1 MSEHAKLSPSGAE
14 KWMTCPGSAA
24 LEAGEPDSSND
35 YSDEGTAAHFLA
47 SECLVTNT
55 DAEGFIGQVIG
66 IWGGKAGWLHGAG
79 ETPTNWFTVDD
90 DMVTYVQMYLD
101 KVREYAEGGIL
112 HVEQRMPIGHLTGEK
127 DAAGTADAVILS
139 DAGRE
144 IIVAD
149 LKYGMREVNGE
160 RNKQL
165 MIYALAALEKF
176 SMYEGEFDTIRTV
189 IIQPRIGHFPEWS
202 CTVDELL
209 AFGAEV
215 RAAAV
220 ECRKAVEFNEGG
232 IRDMRG
238 FLVPGDHCRKN
249 YCKARATC
257 PALSKF
263 VSDSVG
269 MDFENLDMPENA
281 ANPEPSQVGLGRMLD
296 AVPLIEDWCKEVRAK
311 VEGELFSGRP
321 VPGYKLVQGKKGN
334 RKWAS
339 DAEAEAMLKGFRL
352 KVEEMY
358 DLKLI
363 SPTSAEK
370 LSKAGTIGPR
380 QWPKLQGFITQSD
393 GSPSVAPESDKR
405 PALEIKPA
413 VDDFDNLTETDYAD
427 MI

>member
-47 SECLVTNT
+47 SECLVTRT
-55 DAEGFIGQVIG
+55 DAAGFKGQQIG
-66 IWGGKAGWLHGAG
+66 IWGGRAAWFGAFG
-79 ETPTNWFTVDD
+79 SAFGSPSNTFEVDD
-90 DMVTYVQMYLD
+90 GMVTHVQTYLD
-101 KVREYAEGGIL
+101 KVREYANGGTL
-112 HVEQRMPIGHLTGEK
+112 HVEQRMSIGHLTGEA
-127 DAAGTADAVILS
+127 DAAGTGDAVIVQ
-139 DAGRE
+139 DGE

-149 LKYGMREVNGE
+149 LKYGMREVDGE

-176 SMYEGEFDTIRTV
+176 SMYEGEFTTIRTV

-202 CTVDELL
+202 CTVEELQ
-209 AFGAEV
+209 AFAGEV

-220 ECRKAVEFNEGG
+220 ECHKAVEFSDGG
-232 IRDMRG
+232 LVDMRG
-238 FLVPGDHCRKN
+238 WLVPGAHCQKN

-263 VSDSVG
+263 VTDAIN
-269 MDFENLDMPENA
+269 MDFEDLTSYGSAVMQAD
-281 ANPEPSQVGLGRMLD
+281 PEPVDLGKMMQ
-296 AVPLIEDWCKEVRAK
+296 AIPMIEDWCKAVRAK
-311 VEGELFSGRP
+311 VESKLFAGEP

-334 RKWAS
+334 RQWTSK
-339 DAEAEAMLKGFRL
+339 DEAEAMLKGFKL

-358 DLKLI
+358 DLKLV
-363 SPTSAEK
+363 SPTTAEK
-370 LSKAGTIGPR
+370 LAKAGTIGPR
-380 QWPKLQGFITQSD
+380 QWPKLSGYITQSE

-405 PALEIKPA
+405 PALDIKPA
-413 VDDFDNLTETDYAD
+413 AEDFEDLTTIED

>member
-1 MSEHAKLSPSGAE
+1 
-14 KWMTCPGSAA
+14 MTCPGSAA

-55 DAEGFIGQVIG
+55 NADGFTGQVIG
-66 IWGGKAGWLHGAG
+66 IFAGKAHWWSS
-79 ETPTNWFTVDD
+79 EMMPPDNSFTVDD
-90 DMVTYVQMYLD
+90 DMANYVNVYLHN
-101 KVREYAEGGIL
+101 VRQYAEGGIL

-127 DAAGTADAVILS
+127 DAAGTADAVVIQ
-139 DAGRE
+139 DGE
-144 IIVAD
+144 IIVVD

-176 SMYEGEFDTIRTV
+176 CLYGNESSGYGGEFDTIRTV

-215 RAAAV
+215 RRAAN
-220 ECRKAVEFNEGG
+220 ECHKAVEFSNGG
-232 IRDMRG
+232 LFDMRG

-263 VSDSVG
+263 VTDSIG
-269 MDFENLDMPENA
+269 ADFENLSELPDFIPDDAALGDKMNA
-281 ANPEPSQVGLGRMLD
+281 IPM
-296 AVPLIEDWCKEVRAK
+296 IEDWCKAVRAK

-334 RKWAS
+334 RQWTSKE
-339 DAEAEAMLKGFRL
+339 DAESVLKGFKL

-358 DLKLI
+358 DLKVI
-363 SPTSAEK
+363 SPTTAEK
-370 LSKAGTIGPR
+370 LAKAGTIGPR
-380 QWPKLQGFITQSD
+380 QWPKLQGFITQSE